1 MKNPEIPKGIP
12 MAALTTGEVEKL
24 TGVKSH
30 VLRYWEENI
39 PFLSPQK
46 DSFGRRLYS
55 SRDVQIILRLKHL
68 IQEKKYTVEGAQ
80 EQLVFEATNSD
91 NANMVKEIN
100 MLKNELI
107 DIYRIIQAQ
116 KGED

>member
-1 MKNPEIPKGIP
+1 

-30 VLRYWEENI
+30 VLRYWEDNI

-80 EQLVFEATNSD
+80 EQLVLEATNSD
-91 NANMVKEIN
+91 KTNLVKEIN

-116 KGED
+116 KGEDSDGEK